1 MRLPEGY
8 RSLKAR
14 IADGRRLRGLLIRIP
29 SPMLIDMAGNN
40 GFDFIFLDT
49 EHGVADQKDVAEHI
63 TAARAA
69 GLPTIV
75 RVAGGENAL
84 VLRVLDAGAEG
95 IVVPHIRDAAGAEEA
110 VRMAHYPPLG
120 QRGFATYTTAGK
132 WGKTPPAV
140 HAADALATTIVI
152 AMIEDA
158 DGVAHAG
165 DIAGTAGVDGIFLGP
180 ADLAAALGFDTGMVE
195 AARKKVWTAAAERK
209 TAVMAIVST
218 SSQADSAWEQG
229 AALVV
234 LNGQAAID
242 NCLAAWVSGH

>member
-8 RSLKAR
+8 QSLKAL
-14 IADGRRLRGLLIRIP
+14 IADGRRLRGLLVRIP

-63 TAARAA
+63 MMARAA

-75 RVAGGENAL
+75 RVAEGENAL

-95 IVVPHIRDAAGAEEA
+95 VVVPHVRDAAGAEQA

-120 QRGFATYTTAGK
+120 QRGFATYTAAGR

-140 HAADALATTIVI
+140 HAANALATTVVI
-152 AMIEDA
+152 AMVEDA
-158 DGVAHAG
+158 DGVANAR
-165 DIAGTAGVDGIFLGP
+165 DIAGTAGIDGIFLGP
-180 ADLAAALGFDTGMVE
+180 ADLASALGFDASMVE
-195 AARKKVWTAAAERK
+195 AARKNVWAAAAEQN

-218 SSQADSAWEQG
+218 RSQADSAWDQG

-234 LNGQAAID
+234 LNGQSAID
-242 NCLAAWVSGH
+242 NCLAAWVAGP